1 MPVTQATY
9 DGVQAQTLYIYIYIY
24 IYIYDGVQAQIN
36 SIIINK

>member
-1 MPVTQATY
+1 MMVY
-9 DGVQAQTLYIYIYIY
+9 KLRLYIYIY